1 MSDIYI
7 VTAKNFEQF
16 KQRARKLKQS
26 EKIPH
31 HEALERVAKSL
42 NFENWHQVTVAAAET
57 EAAENAHRSGL
68 IIALDVKDASEYD
81 FERDGAFVEDL
92 RLWRFCEAE
101 LFDDYRLS
109 KDDDGRTF
117 ESTNTKEELLEDFQN
132 YSTNVIL
139 YRYTRN
145 DFPSSVEDAF
155 DMSRERCFFAP
166 LYVWLKG
173 RFISVFDY
181 SSLIN
186 SSFPEPILDTSSK
199 SAIKRSRWE
208 TCRSM
213 M

>member
-117 ESTNTKEELLEDFQN
+117 ESTSTKEELQEDFEN
-132 YSTNVIL
+132 DLTNVVL
-139 YRYTRN
+139 YRYTH
-145 DFPSSVEDAF
+145 DALPSSIDEALA
-155 DMSRERCFFAP
+155 MSRERCFFAP
-166 LYVWLKG
+166 LYVWLNG

-181 SSLIN
+181 LS
-186 SSFPEPILDTSSK
+186 EDGK
-199 SAIKRSRWE
+199 SMRW
-208 TCRSM
+208 
-213 M
+213 